1 MKQARPTGRAP
12 SHEIQKEQD
21 MKHFNRKLLQSML
34 STTCIGLLA
43 FSAMAIAGN
52 SETADVNCAD
62 DSKLKD
68 AWTDARLESA
78 YFFNPHLNNFGIT
91 TEVENGNV
99 RLNGTV
105 RSEIDKDLAEEIAK
119 SLDGVVAVE
128 NELVVKEEPS
138 PETVVVNSEDREFGQ
153 MVTDATITAKV
164 KTKLLANANIAG
176 TEIDVDTENNVVML
190 TGQVESRVEK
200 QLAEYIARN
209 TSGVLSV
216 NSHLTVA
223 ASSS

>member
-1 MKQARPTGRAP
+1 MK
-12 SHEIQKEQD
+12 D
-21 MKHFNRKLLQSML
+21 FNRKLRQSML
-34 STTCIGLLA
+34 STACIGLLA
-43 FSAMAIAGN
+43 VNAMAIAGN

-78 YFFNPHLNNFGIT
+78 YFFNPHLNNFSIT

-128 NELVVKEEPS
+128 NVLEVKEEPN
-138 PETVVVNSEDREFGQ
+138 PEKVVNTEDREFGQ
-153 MVTDATITAKV
+153 MVTDATITATV

-209 TSGVLSV
+209 TSGVQSV
-216 NSHLTVA
+216 NSYLTVVE
-223 ASSS
+223 SSS